1 MTKKIFALLVATF
14 FIATPAMAATTANV
28 PFLTWENGKTQSIV
42 LGGPGSNGAWK
53 MELEGNGIQP
63 LVFAQSI
70 KSSSGT
76 YTYSLDVPKDL
87 TPGGYVVQAVESN
100 GSKTVVAG
108 VQIKERE
115 TYRIAEIPT
124 DLRLLAII
132 FATLTAIFT
141 VVRSR
146 KYSQLTF
153 ARRTVESKFFLY
165 NFRKTRLASEG
176 NSLARYVALQS
187 GEPLHRISPI
197 AWSILPWLAIPLGIF
212 TAIKIQF
219 DAAIPNGPIALFFI
233 CAALGALDATTGIA
247 LALALGFMH
256 VGLGNVTNV
265 RSLVV
270 AVTFTL
276 AWYFPAMI
284 ASLVELTI
292 KRDLKKLSEQSA
304 ALIAAVV
311 ASVAGGISVAMST
324 ILTDSLVINRQ
335 ASELLRWPLASVVAL
350 VLFIKF
356 LVPIFFK
363 SDDVQD
369 ENLYLAR
376 VVSPGLATTLFLGT
390 MLLVYV
396 WTNEFSSALIGS
408 LVIAAPYFLLFVVF
422 PKLGKIIKSEVRRN
436 ILLEV
441 LFIALLTWGIY
452 MLIQQLPIAVVSKSR
467 AFILLGLV
475 PSLLHA
481 LYSVAVASSEFEARR
496 SDLEEMA

>member
-1 MTKKIFALLVATF
+1 
-14 FIATPAMAATTANV
+14 
-28 PFLTWENGKTQSIV
+28 
-42 LGGPGSNGAWK
+42 
-53 MELEGNGIQP
+53 
-63 LVFAQSI
+63 
-70 KSSSGT
+70 
-76 YTYSLDVPKDL
+76 
-87 TPGGYVVQAVESN
+87 
-100 GSKTVVAG
+100 
-108 VQIKERE
+108 
-115 TYRIAEIPT
+115 
-124 DLRLLAII
+124 
-132 FATLTAIFT
+132 
-141 VVRSR
+141 
-146 KYSQLTF
+146 
-153 ARRTVESKFFLY
+153 
-165 NFRKTRLASEG
+165 
-176 NSLARYVALQS
+176 
-187 GEPLHRISPI
+187 
-197 AWSILPWLAIPLGIF
+197 
-212 TAIKIQF
+212 
-219 DAAIPNGPIALFFI
+219 
-233 CAALGALDATTGIA
+233 
-247 LALALGFMH
+247 
-256 VGLGNVTNV
+256 
-265 RSLVV
+265 
-270 AVTFTL
+270 
-276 AWYFPAMI
+276 
-284 ASLVELTI
+284 
-292 KRDLKKLSEQSA
+292 
-304 ALIAAVV
+304 
-311 ASVAGGISVAMST
+311 MST

-335 ASELLRWPLASVVAL
+335 ASELLRWPLAGVVAL